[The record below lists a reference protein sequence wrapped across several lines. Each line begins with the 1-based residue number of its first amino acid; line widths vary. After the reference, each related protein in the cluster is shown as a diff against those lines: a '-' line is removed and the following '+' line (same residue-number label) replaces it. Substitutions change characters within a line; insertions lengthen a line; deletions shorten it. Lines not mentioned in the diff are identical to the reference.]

1 MSELLQSSVILCVD
15 RMFLDTTLLSI
26 MGGHFLTILDD
37 VLGGFSEIVGTGTIR
52 FPTGQYV
59 DEGGKPTG
67 EVSHTTVHD
76 QFAISGVLK
85 GAHEG
90 ALASVVCRAGIPCS
104 GEEGRGRR
112 MFQWIIDGE
121 KGSIEM
127 TNRESDGQ
135 WGAFF
140 TLNERDVYLNGEKV
154 ELELEATEFGQL
166 GQSGRAWLEFA
177 KGEEGKYSTMED
189 AVRLHRTV
197 DAAQT
202 SILEGRKIVL

>member
-1 MSELLQSSVILCVD
+1 MSKLLESSVSLRID
-15 RMFLDTTLLSI
+15 STFPDTTLLSI
-26 MGGHFLTILDD
+26 IGGHFLTILDH

-59 DEGGKPTG
+59 DEDGKPTG
-67 EVSHTTVHD
+67 EVSHSTVHD
-76 QFAISGVLK
+76 QVAISGVLR

-104 GEEGRGRR
+104 GEQGRGRR

-121 KGSIEM
+121 QGSIEIA
-127 TNRESDGQ
+127 NRESDGQ

-140 TLNERDVYLNGEKV
+140 TLKEKDVYLNGEKV
-154 ELELEATEFGQL
+154 ELELEATEFAQL
-166 GQSGRAWLEFA
+166 GQAGRAWLEFA
-177 KGEEGKYSTMED
+177 KGEEGKYTTMED
-189 AVRLHRTV
+189 AVRLHRAV

-202 SILEGRKIVL
+202 SILEGRRIVL